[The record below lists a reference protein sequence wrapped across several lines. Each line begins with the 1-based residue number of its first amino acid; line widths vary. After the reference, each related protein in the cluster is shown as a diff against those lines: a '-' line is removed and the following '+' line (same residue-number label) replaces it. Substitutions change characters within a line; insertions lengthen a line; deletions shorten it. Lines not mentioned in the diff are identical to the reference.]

1 MQIDSR
7 IPCRQLAM
15 PLALALFS
23 MLSVG
28 TRAADKDV
36 TTVRLQANGSEQ
48 TVDIDMTALSEG
60 QTRQLA
66 TTSGLPAIVT
76 RTAEGLIVEVA
87 GVRNEIALP
96 AVEWVELDGET
107 GSAKQVKVIH
117 IDAETSDDGAT
128 SSESRHVVR
137 VFSDAGEAPVTE
149 AEIAELMAQAE
160 AAAAEAGD
168 AQATGD
174 GKVIVIRKIEK
185 GEEQ

>member
-1 MQIDSR
+1 MQIDTR
-7 IPCRQLAM
+7 IPYRQLAM

-48 TVDIDMTALSEG
+48 TVDIDMTALAEG
-60 QTRQLA
+60 QPRQLA

-76 RTAEGLIVEVA
+76 RTADGLIVEVA
-87 GVRNEIALP
+87 GVRKEIVLP
-96 AVEWVELDGET
+96 AVEWVELEGGS

-117 IDAETSDDGAT
+117 IDAEETAEGDT

-160 AAAAEAGD
+160 AAAAEAGETH
-168 AQATGD
+168 ANGD
-174 GKVIVIRKIEK
+174 DQVIVLRKIEK
-185 GEEQ
+185 REER